1 MVMTDQLPLSNRPAS
16 NEPGLKIYLFGPLR
30 VLIDGEP
37 LPQADAARRMRKVL
51 QLLAYVALMGR
62 RGVRREKLA
71 EDLWPQEPNRTRIL
85 TSYVST
91 LRRVLEPHHQRGH
104 SRYVAQK
111 GERLYLEGGAS
122 LWVDVWTFIE
132 LAQKARRLAARCD
145 LASAAGYW
153 ERAIALYDVEGLL
166 PDGDF
171 LPDVVEVMREDLR
184 QQWLAGL
191 RSLGRY
197 YADQSSEE
205 ERLRASDFWQRLYAG
220 EPQDDEAYEW
230 LADHYLRT
238 GQMRRLRSLEQMWT
252 RIQITDCQEG
262 RFPSA

>member
-1 MVMTDQLPLSNRPAS
+1 MTDQLPLQNSPAS
-16 NEPGLKIYLFGPLR
+16 NEPGLKIYLLGPLR
-30 VLIDGEP
+30 VLMDGEP
-37 LPQADAARRMRKVL
+37 LPQAEAARRMRKVL
-51 QLLAYVALMGR
+51 QVLAYVALTGM

-85 TSYVST
+85 TSYLST
-91 LRRVLEPHHQRGH
+91 LRRVLEPHHQHGH
-104 SRYVAQK
+104 SRYLVQK

-122 LWVDVWTFIE
+122 LWVDVWAFID

-145 LASAAGYW
+145 LAGAAGYW

-166 PDGDF
+166 PDSDF
-171 LPDVVEVMREDLR
+171 LPDLVEVMREDLR

-191 RSLGRY
+191 RFLARY

-205 ERLRASDFWQRLYAG
+205 ERQQASDYWQRLYAG
-220 EPQDDEAYEW
+220 EPHDDETYEW

-238 GQMRRLRSLEQMWT
+238 GQMRRLRILEQTWAH
-252 RIQITDCQEG
+252 DVDG
-262 RFPSA
+262 